1 MANQIQD
8 SASGDRRGD
17 SDKTMSIALGV
28 VGFDHEMDGLPLST
42 DHVTRIQLPERLS
55 PAVLSRMR
63 TDFELLAA
71 ALRDYPA
78 EMTNLLEA
86 HFRKDVASSRKIA
99 ETIGLSEQ
107 SFKEQGRGYH
117 LGPRRRSRHM
127 RRARRLPDPLGGRAL

>member
-1 MANQIQD
+1 MQD

-17 SDKTMSIALGV
+17 SDKTMSIVLGV

-55 PAVLSRMR
+55 PADLSRMR

-86 HFRKDVASSRKIA
+86 HFRKDIASSRKIA

-107 SFKEQGRGYH
+107 SFKAQG
-117 LGPRRRSRHM
+117 
-127 RRARRLPDPLGGRAL
+127 GGIIWALVAGLVICDVLAGCLTLWAVEPSE